1 MRYIEKS
8 GYRISE
14 MTLGTVQLGMN
25 YGINNK
31 DGKPS
36 ADTASEILKTAQKC
50 GITSF
55 DTAAAY
61 GDSEEV
67 LGEYFSR
74 GGDKRAIVT
83 KLHFECED
91 KSTLFDIL
99 AKKAKESAERLKLER
114 LPFLMLH
121 NEKYIKKYGSAV
133 TDALVKLK
141 KEGLAE
147 NIGASFSDKSELS
160 ALCDTDAFDCIQI
173 PLNLFDNKELRD
185 GTVKRIADCG
195 VTVFV
200 RSIYLQGLFFIDPEK
215 LPEKLRK
222 AREPLAE
229 IRKTAE
235 ENGMSVARLAL
246 SFIRSFDGIGSI
258 VLGSETPAQVAEN
271 AALFSE
277 GIISESI
284 GNRILEISENI
295 DPLVNRP
302 WEWKL

>member
-1 MRYIEKS
+1 MRYIEKN

-14 MTLGTVQLGMN
+14 MTLGTVQLGLN
-25 YGINNK
+25 YGISNK

-36 ADTASEILKTAQKC
+36 ADAASRILKTAREC
-50 GITSF
+50 GVTTF

-61 GDSEEV
+61 GDSESV
-67 LGEYFSR
+67 LGEYFSKSGER
-74 GGDKRAIVT
+74 PAIVT

-91 KSTLFDIL
+91 KNKLFDIL
-99 AKKAKESAERLKLER
+99 AENAKASAKRLNVERI
-114 LPFLMLH
+114 PFLMLH

-133 TDALVKLK
+133 TDALLKLK
-141 KEGLAE
+141 KEGLVD

-173 PLNLFDNKELRD
+173 PLNLFDNKELHD
-185 GTVKRIADCG
+185 GTVERIADCG

-215 LPEKLRK
+215 LPEKLGK

>member
-1 MRYIEKS
+1 MRYIEKN

-14 MTLGTVQLGMN
+14 MTLGTVQLGLD
-25 YGINNK
+25 YGISNK

-36 ADTASEILKTAQKC
+36 ADAASRILKTAREC
-50 GITSF
+50 GVTTF

-61 GDSEEV
+61 GDSESV
-67 LGEYFSR
+67 LGEYFSKN
-74 GGDKRAIVT
+74 GDRPAIVT

-91 KSTLFDIL
+91 KNKLFDIL
-99 AKKAKESAERLKLER
+99 AENAKASAKRLNVEKI
-114 LPFLMLH
+114 PFLMLH

-141 KEGLAE
+141 KEGLVD

-160 ALCDTDAFDCIQI
+160 ALCDTDAFDCIQL

-185 GTVKRIADCG
+185 GTVKRVADCG

-215 LPEKLRK
+215 LPEKLGK

-246 SFIRSFDGIGSI
+246 SFVRSFDGIGSI

-295 DPLVNRP
+295 DPLVIRP